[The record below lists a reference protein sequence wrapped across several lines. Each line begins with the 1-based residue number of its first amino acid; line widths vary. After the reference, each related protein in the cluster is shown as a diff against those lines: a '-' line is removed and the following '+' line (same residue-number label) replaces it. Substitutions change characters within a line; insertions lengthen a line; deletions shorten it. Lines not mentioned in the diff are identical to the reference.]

1 VDLIITREE
10 AIAKPS
16 MNNDRVI
23 QQYDVVFPKTLGYQL
38 AICFHTGIGGP

>member
-1 VDLIITREE
+1 VDLIIAREE

-23 QQYDVVFPKTLGYQL
+23 RQYGAIFPKTLGYPL
-38 AICFHTGIGGP
+38 AVCFQTGIGGP